1 MTCHVSWLGSLC
13 LAVCVTM
20 LVFLRIQNR
29 TGALNSYMVLD
40 KWPERVA
47 EVSPRPPR
55 PPPCHRVVQLM
66 GCWCVSSFPKAEL
79 EMPPTTPPTSHLARV
94 SSIGSCGDQ
103 HGAIIKFRSPPRP
116 TEWPT
121 QLPTPLA
128 AFAALHAVSSPR
140 PSEEQTP
147 PRSRASRCGVTVKR
161 RAGVVQKRQRKG
173 NAEHRGLVTTK
184 RFR

>member
-29 TGALNSYMVLD
+29 TGTLNSYMVLD

-103 HGAIIKFRSPPRP
+103 HGALIKFRSPPLP
-116 TEWPT
+116 TEWTT

-140 PSEEQTP
+140 PL
-147 PRSRASRCGVTVKR
+147 RGADVTVKR